1 MGDQVDDLLKSF
13 KLTAIQV
20 KKYDTVKSRFDD
32 HFVICINIIFEQAK
46 FNRRV
51 QEEGEIVDNFIT
63 SLHALVKHCNYE
75 TLHDDMIWDW
85 IVVGLRNAKLSERL
99 QLDPQLMLTKAIHQV
114 RQSEAVKKQQA
125 LMRNNFKETADK
137 KKLMWSEPISPKNSR
152 VNSALERE
160 RTNKEKHSSASQC
173 NSCGKTPAH
182 GRHNCPAKDAVCPK
196 CSKRGTT
203 ESYAD
208 RLQK

>member
-1 MGDQVDDLLKSF
+1 MSRLVKEEEEAQINTLIYTMGDQVDDLLKSF

-75 TLHDDMIWDW
+75 TLHDDM
-85 IVVGLRNAKLSERL
+85 V
-99 QLDPQLMLTKAIHQV
+99 
-114 RQSEAVKKQQA
+114 
-125 LMRNNFKETADK
+125 
-137 KKLMWSEPISPKNSR
+137 
-152 VNSALERE
+152 
-160 RTNKEKHSSASQC
+160 
-173 NSCGKTPAH
+173 
-182 GRHNCPAKDAVCPK
+182 
-196 CSKRGTT
+196 
-203 ESYAD
+203 
-208 RLQK
+208 